1 MKKET
6 VKIEGMHCASC
17 ARYVENASSVV
28 EGVKSSNVNL
38 ATEKMTVVYDE
49 KVVSMADIALAV
61 KKAGYEVVQD
71 LEVEKKL
78 LQIEGMTCASC
89 AKAVEKV
96 TTRLNGVKEAT
107 VNLAQE
113 TLNVS
118 YDSSKIAL
126 NDIINAIQ
134 KAGYGAQQ
142 KTLDEQAQKQNLA
155 TLKLR
160 KRFLFSLIFTVP
172 LLYISMGSMI
182 GLPLPK
188 FLSLEQN
195 PLNFALIQ
203 LLLTLPVVGVGYRFY
218 SVGFKALFRRQ
229 PNMDSLIAIGTSSAF
244 LYGVFSVI
252 MIILGKHENAHNLY
266 FESAAVILTLI
277 TLGKYLETVSKGKTS
292 EAIKK
297 LMGLSP
303 KQATIMVDEKE
314 VVVDIDQVKVG
325 QTIVVKPGERLP
337 VDGIV
342 TKGHTAIDES
352 MLTGE
357 SIPVEKSKGDTVIG
371 ASINTSGRIEYQATK
386 VGKDTVLAQI
396 IRLVEEAQG
405 SKAPIAKLADKIS
418 GIFVPVVM
426 ALAIISGLAWGIY
439 EKDFVFALT
448 IFISVLVIA
457 CPCAL
462 GLATPTAI
470 MVGTGKGA
478 ELGIL
483 IKSAESLEIAHHI
496 DTIVFDKTGTLT
508 EGKPVV
514 TNVIKSERTQINDL
528 LRLAGSIEQGS
539 EHPLGKAIVN
549 YVVSQTIPL
558 AKIDEFQAI
567 PGQGVKGVV
576 ERTKVILGNQKLM
589 EQFSID
595 TKDFDEVV
603 SEMQAKGQT
612 PMFVAIDG
620 HLEGVISVSDPLKQT
635 TKEAINKL
643 KALGLEVIMIT
654 GDNKK
659 TALAIASEA
668 GIAKIK
674 AEVLPDQKR
683 KIVKSLQAEGR
694 RIAMVGDGINDAPS
708 LAQADVGIAIGSGTD
723 VAMESADIV
732 LMKNDLLDVVA
743 ALELSHRTIKNIKQ
757 NLFWAFGYNVLGIP
771 IAMGV
776 LHLFGGPLL
785 SPMIAAGAMSFSSV
799 SVVLNALRLKRF
811 KPSTK

>member
-107 VNLAQE
+107 VNCPE

-252 MIILGKHENAHNLY
+252 MIILGKHENAHNC
-266 FESAAVILTLI
+266 
-277 TLGKYLETVSKGKTS
+277 TS
-292 EAIKK
+292 NR
-297 LMGLSP
+297 
-303 KQATIMVDEKE
+303 Q
-314 VVVDIDQVKVG
+314 
-325 QTIVVKPGERLP
+325 R
-337 VDGIV
+337 
-342 TKGHTAIDES
+342 
-352 MLTGE
+352 
-357 SIPVEKSKGDTVIG
+357 
-371 ASINTSGRIEYQATK
+371 
-386 VGKDTVLAQI
+386 
-396 IRLVEEAQG
+396 
-405 SKAPIAKLADKIS
+405 
-418 GIFVPVVM
+418 
-426 ALAIISGLAWGIY
+426 
-439 EKDFVFALT
+439 
-448 IFISVLVIA
+448 
-457 CPCAL
+457 
-462 GLATPTAI
+462 
-470 MVGTGKGA
+470 
-478 ELGIL
+478 
-483 IKSAESLEIAHHI
+483 
-496 DTIVFDKTGTLT
+496 
-508 EGKPVV
+508 
-514 TNVIKSERTQINDL
+514 
-528 LRLAGSIEQGS
+528 
-539 EHPLGKAIVN
+539 
-549 YVVSQTIPL
+549 
-558 AKIDEFQAI
+558 
-567 PGQGVKGVV
+567 
-576 ERTKVILGNQKLM
+576 
-589 EQFSID
+589 
-595 TKDFDEVV
+595 
-603 SEMQAKGQT
+603 
-612 PMFVAIDG
+612 
-620 HLEGVISVSDPLKQT
+620 
-635 TKEAINKL
+635 
-643 KALGLEVIMIT
+643 
-654 GDNKK
+654 
-659 TALAIASEA
+659 
-668 GIAKIK
+668 
-674 AEVLPDQKR
+674 
-683 KIVKSLQAEGR
+683 
-694 RIAMVGDGINDAPS
+694 
-708 LAQADVGIAIGSGTD
+708 
-723 VAMESADIV
+723 
-732 LMKNDLLDVVA
+732 
-743 ALELSHRTIKNIKQ
+743 
-757 NLFWAFGYNVLGIP
+757 
-771 IAMGV
+771 
-776 LHLFGGPLL
+776 
-785 SPMIAAGAMSFSSV
+785 
-799 SVVLNALRLKRF
+799 
-811 KPSTK
+811 

>member
-439 EKDFVFALT
+439 EKDFVFSLT

-549 YVVSQTIPL
+549 YVVSQNIPL

>member
-549 YVVSQTIPL
+549 YVVSQNIPL

>member
-549 YVVSQTIPL
+549 YVVSQNIPL

-659 TALAIASEA
+659 TAFAIASEA

>member
-107 VNLAQE
+107 INLAQE

-218 SVGFKALFRRQ
+218 SVGFKSLFRRQ

-549 YVVSQTIPL
+549 YVVSQNIPL